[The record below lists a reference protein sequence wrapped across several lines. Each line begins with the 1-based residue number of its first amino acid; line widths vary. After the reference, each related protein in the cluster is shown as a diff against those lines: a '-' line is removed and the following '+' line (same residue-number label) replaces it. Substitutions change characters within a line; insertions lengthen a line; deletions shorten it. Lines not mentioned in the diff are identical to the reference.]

1 MEDKMKAG
9 LAALM
14 KGVPTAKKRQFKAGL
29 KKLLDKANKEKGITG
44 KPKGRSPSMVL
55 GSSSKAGM
63 QNKQKS
69 SFNVKSETLKPGR
82 RIDTGL
88 RDKRRLKPRIKPDA
102 RMMKRGG
109 KAKK

>member
-1 MEDKMKAG
+1 MFKKSLEQ
-9 LAALM
+9 LL
-14 KGVPTAKKRQFKAGL
+14 KGVPTGGKKKIRTTLDEVL
-29 KKLLDKANKEKGITG
+29 KKANKEKGITG

-55 GSSSKAGM
+55 GSSSKAGL

-69 SFNVKSETLKPGR
+69 PFNVKVEYLNDMKRKGR
-82 RIDTGL
+82 EIGRE
-88 RDKRRLKPRIKPDA
+88 RRRLKPKAKPNP

>member
-1 MEDKMKAG
+1 MR
-9 LAALM
+9 ALLT
-14 KGVPTAKKRQFKAGL
+14 GVPAGGKKQFKAGL
-29 KKLLDKANKEKGITG
+29 KKLLDKANREKGITG
-44 KPKGRSPSMVL
+44 KPKGSSPSIIL

-69 SFNVKSETLKPGR
+69 PLHRKRPGK
-82 RIDTGL
+82 RIDTGFTE
-88 RDKRRLKPRIKPDA
+88 RKRSKPRIKPDA

>member
-1 MEDKMKAG
+1 MEDKIKAG
-9 LAALM
+9 MRALLT
-14 KGVPTAKKRQFKAGL
+14 GVPTGGKKQFKAGL

-63 QNKQKS
+63 QKKQKS
-69 SFNVKSETLKPGR
+69 PFNVRIEKRPGK
-82 RIDTGL
+82 RIDTEF
-88 RDKRRLKPRIKPDA
+88 RERRRLKPIIKPDA

>member
-1 MEDKMKAG
+1 MTNTLKKSLESLLKC
-9 LAALM
+9 
-14 KGVPTAKKRQFKAGL
+14 VPTGSKKKFRTTLDELL
-29 KKLLDKANKEKGITG
+29 KKANKEKGITG

-69 SFNVKSETLKPGR
+69 PFNIKVETLKPGKR
-82 RIDTGL
+82 RNLD
-88 RDKRRLKPRIKPDA
+88 RRRLKPRIKPDA